1 MGQQLTGAMLLVAVT
16 VSAQT
21 DEAAVPVTAEV
32 GPSTRP
38 PLTGIPQIDYIWDP
52 NLPRELNG
60 YNLSTYPF
68 LDRVP
73 KREEMDFKCDGLH
86 DGFYASVPLKC
97 QVMHSSI
104 ITFILICTCFL
115 KKMAIILQVYHHC
128 VSGTRYDFLCANFT
142 AFDQKIFNCQFA
154 NEVDCDNSPLF
165 YDRCKLIK
173 RQLNNI

>member
-115 KKMAIILQVYHHC
+115 KKKWQ
-128 VSGTRYDFLCANFT
+128 
-142 AFDQKIFNCQFA
+142 
-154 NEVDCDNSPLF
+154 LF
-165 YDRCKLIK
+165 YRCTIIACRERGTIFCAPISRHLIK
-173 RQLNNI
+173 RFSTANSQTKSIAIIRPSSTTGVN

>member
-21 DEAAVPVTAEV
+21 DEAAVPIAAEI

-73 KREEMDFKCDGLH
+73 KREDMDFKCDGLH

-97 QVMHSSI
+97 QVTNNEI
-104 ITFILICTCFL
+104 
-115 KKMAIILQVYHHC
+115 
-128 VSGTRYDFLCANFT
+128 
-142 AFDQKIFNCQFA
+142 FD
-154 NEVDCDNSPLF
+154 V
-165 YDRCKLIK
+165 KL
-173 RQLNNI
+173 N